1 MTLQLPIETVNQVLG
16 YLGTRPY
23 QEVFHL
29 IQAIQE
35 AAKPK
40 DAEHAKSIRTSRTQM
55 LKDCDWTQVADS
67 TVNKATWAT
76 YRQALRDVPAQSGF
90 PWTITWPDAP

>member
-1 MTLQLPIETVNQVLG
+1 MNLQLPIETVNQVLG

-23 QEVFHL
+23 QEVYQL

-40 DAEHAKSIRTSRTQM
+40 EADAQKEE
-55 LKDCDWTQVADS
+55 
-67 TVNKATWAT
+67 
-76 YRQALRDVPAQSGF
+76 
-90 PWTITWPDAP
+90 

>member
-35 AAKPK
+35 AAKPPEAEQK
-40 DAEHAKSIRTSRTQM
+40 DE
-55 LKDCDWTQVADS
+55 
-67 TVNKATWAT
+67 
-76 YRQALRDVPAQSGF
+76 
-90 PWTITWPDAP
+90 

>member
-1 MTLQLPIETVNQVLG
+1 MNLQLPIETVNQVLG

-23 QEVFHL
+23 QEVFQL

-40 DAEHAKSIRTSRTQM
+40 EAEQKEE
-55 LKDCDWTQVADS
+55 
-67 TVNKATWAT
+67 
-76 YRQALRDVPAQSGF
+76 
-90 PWTITWPDAP
+90 